1 MSDFD
6 FDLDFRHSVLNSVE
20 QDNLAKYAR
29 QKRVPG
35 IEPGRPLLDILLEFS
50 REKIQRAAYH
60 EHDYLKA
67 LKALWECRVVMKDLV
82 TFGHKEFAEN
92 IKTIDAGMARIAGAA
107 KRLLTAK
114 LEDPTTSAE
123 DRELIR
129 QFFAED
135 RR

>member
-1 MSDFD
+1 
-6 FDLDFRHSVLNSVE
+6 VLE
-20 QDNLAKYAR
+20 
-29 QKRVPG
+29 
-35 IEPGRPLLDILLEFS
+35 ILLRFTE
-50 REKIQRAAYH
+50 REICQAAYH

-92 IKTIDAGMARIAGAA
+92 IKTIDRGMAKIAGAA
-107 KRLLTAK
+107 NGLLTAK
-114 LEDPTTSAE
+114 LADPATSAE
-123 DRELIR
+123 DRDLIR